1 MAEGNDYVYWL
12 RNTTPY
18 INAYRGRTFVL
29 VLNGEALAHTNFST
43 IVYDIALLSS
53 LGVRLVLVYGL
64 NPQIDNEL
72 ERHGIVSIFHR
83 HIRVTDERTLSCI
96 KNQIGRAQTMM
107 QAAFSAGIAPSPL
120 RNSRLRLWTGN
131 VITAKPI
138 GILDGV
144 DMQLAGEVR
153 KIDLPALTEALSLQH
168 IVALPNI
175 GFSPTG
181 EVFDL
186 GVEEVATAV
195 AIALKADKIV
205 LSGRGQGIYDEKGN
219 LRTEI
224 LTGEAGKIIEQQ
236 LAACNPARPLPEDV
250 ARLRAAWL
258 ACEGGVKRAH
268 LVSYEQDG
276 SLLRE
281 IFTRD
286 GTGTMVV
293 RDSYEQTRK
302 AGIDDVGGILSIIA
316 PLEESGILVRRSREL
331 IEREISFFSVIDLD
345 GTTIG
350 CAALYPY
357 PAEKK
362 GELAC
367 LAVHEQY
374 REQER
379 GARLL
384 RAIEKQAG
392 ELGLEYIFVCTT
404 RSLHWFKERGF
415 CEVPLSFLPPEKQ
428 KLYNLKRNSV
438 VLTKEIG

>member
-18 INAYRGRTFVL
+18 INAHRGRTFVL
-29 VLNGEALAHTNFST
+29 VLNGATLAHTNFAT

-64 NPQIDNEL
+64 NPQIDKEL
-72 ERHGIVSIFHR
+72 AQRGIVSTFHQHVR
-83 HIRVTDERTLSCI
+83 ITDECALSCI
-96 KNQIGRAQTMM
+96 KNQIGQVQTMM
-107 QAAFSAGIAPSPL
+107 QALFSAGIAPSPL
-120 RNSRLRLWTGN
+120 QNSQLRLWTGN
-131 VITAKPI
+131 IITARPM

-144 DMQLAGEVR
+144 DMQLTGEVR
-153 KIDLPALTEALSLQH
+153 KIDLAALTEALRLQH

-181 EVFDL
+181 EVFNL
-186 GVEEVATAV
+186 GVEDVATAV
-195 AIALKADKIV
+195 ASALKADKIV
-205 LSGRGQGIYDEKGN
+205 LYGREQGIYDKQGK
-219 LRTEI
+219 LQTEI
-224 LTGEAGKIIEQQ
+224 LTSEAKKITEAQ
-236 LAACNPARPLPEDV
+236 LATCDPARPLPEDV
-250 ARLRAAWL
+250 ARLRAACL
-258 ACEGGVKRAH
+258 ACSGGVKRAH
-268 LVSYEQDG
+268 LVSYEEDG

-302 AGIDDVGGILSIIA
+302 AGIDDVAGILSIIA

-357 PAEKK
+357 LTEKK

-384 RAIEKQAG
+384 RAIEKQAA
-392 ELGLEYIFVCTT
+392 ESGLEHIFVCTT

-415 CEVPLSFLPPEKQ
+415 CEVPLAFLPCLVFYP
-428 KLYNLKRNSV
+428 RF
-438 VLTKEIG
+438 